1 MTALIAKL
9 EYIRDHECRGDAEYM
24 AMDAAIDQLNRISR
38 KGTWQYYTNDE
49 GKARWKCS
57 VCGKII
63 RHGVDKKQFCSRCG
77 AELRREC

>member
-9 EYIRDHECRGDAEYM
+9 EFIRDHECRGEAEYM
-24 AMDAAIDQLNRISR
+24 AMDAAIDQLHRISR

-57 VCGKII
+57 ECGKVC
-63 RHGVDKKQFCSRCG
+63 RRDPREKRYCSACG
-77 AELRREC
+77 CEMGMEA